1 MWGTRE
7 KTAEAAIDN
16 DSFTFFGKGAH
27 FMGVVTC
34 DGGVRIDG
42 RVEGEVRITGALIV
56 GEQGIIKGMVSAGTV
71 TVSGKITGTVTAAH
85 NIQILTAG
93 ALIGDVHTPAIT
105 IQDGAY
111 FHGMCHMDAN
121 KWGDEQPL
129 PHSNIHDMTPYRV
142 GIRSSAI

>member
-71 TVSGKITGTVTAAH
+71 TVS
-85 NIQILTAG
+85 
-93 ALIGDVHTPAIT
+93 
-105 IQDGAY
+105 
-111 FHGMCHMDAN
+111 
-121 KWGDEQPL
+121 
-129 PHSNIHDMTPYRV
+129 
-142 GIRSSAI
+142 